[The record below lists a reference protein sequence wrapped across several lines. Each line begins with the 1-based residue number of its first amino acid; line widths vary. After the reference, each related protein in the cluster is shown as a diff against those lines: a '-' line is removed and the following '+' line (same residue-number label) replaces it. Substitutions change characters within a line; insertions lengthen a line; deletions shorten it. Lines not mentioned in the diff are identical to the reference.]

1 MKSMEEEVKKENLDL
16 DHIKKETEENMK
28 NSRVVLKDELKK
40 VRTGRA
46 QISMLDSIRVNYYGN
61 LTPLNQVASL
71 SCPDAKS
78 FLIAP
83 WEIKILKEIETSIV
97 KSNIGMTPQNDGKV
111 IRLKL
116 PELTEE
122 HRKELV
128 KKIKKIVEEVRIH
141 VRQFRRET
149 NNRLKEALRQKKMS
163 EDSNKKIIQEIQT
176 LTDRYIDEINKIG
189 ESKEKDLMTI

>member
-1 MKSMEEEVKKENLDL
+1 MKSREEEVKKEDLDF
-16 DHIKKETEENMK
+16 DHIKGRTEENMK
-28 NSRVVLKDELKK
+28 KSMVLLKDELEDELKK

-46 QISMLDSIRVNYYGN
+46 QISMLDSVRVNYYGN
-61 LTPLNQVASL
+61 LTPLTQVASL

-128 KKIKKIVEEVRIH
+128 KKIKKIVEEVS
-141 VRQFRRET
+141 
-149 NNRLKEALRQKKMS
+149 L
-163 EDSNKKIIQEIQT
+163 
-176 LTDRYIDEINKIG
+176 
-189 ESKEKDLMTI
+189 

>member
-1 MKSMEEEVKKENLDL
+1 MQEATQELDL
-16 DHIKKETEENMK
+16 NHIKEETEANMK
-28 NSRVVLKDELKK
+28 KSILILKDDLKK

-46 QISMLDSIRVNYYGN
+46 QLSMLDPIRVNYYGN
-61 LTPLNQVASL
+61 PTPLNQVASL
-71 SCPDAKS
+71 SCPDPKS

-83 WEIKILKEIETSIV
+83 WEIKILKDIETSIV

-128 KKIKKIVEEVRIH
+128 KKIKKTVEEARIH
-141 VRQFRRET
+141 IRKFRRDT
-149 NNRLKEALRQKKMS
+149 NNKVKEALKKKQIS
-163 EDSNKKIIQEIQT
+163 EDINKKTVEEIQT
-176 LTDRYIDEINKIG
+176 LTNHHIDEINKIG
-189 ESKEKDLMTI
+189 ENKEKELMTV